1 MGRGIFLKGGRE
13 EGRKGGREEGRK
25 GGWGLCVF
33 FFFFRWMDHGFNI
46 PLSSKSSFFSLSLPP
61 PAAELS
67 FEPMPS
73 RKPPPPPPPP
83 PPPAAPPSLWA
94 LGCVLGLFP
103 PSLSPRMAFLSM
115 SIVGQLWCELLFTL
129 LGRCAGNGGC
139 GEGVKEVGL

>member
-1 MGRGIFLKGGRE
+1 M
-13 EGRKGGREEGRK
+13 
-25 GGWGLCVF
+25 
-33 FFFFRWMDHGFNI
+33 FFFRWMDHGFYL

-67 FEPMPS
+67 FEPIPS
-73 RKPPPPPPPP
+73 RKPPP
-83 PPPAAPPSLWA
+83 AAAAAPPPSLWA
-94 LGCVLGLFP
+94 LDCVLGLFP